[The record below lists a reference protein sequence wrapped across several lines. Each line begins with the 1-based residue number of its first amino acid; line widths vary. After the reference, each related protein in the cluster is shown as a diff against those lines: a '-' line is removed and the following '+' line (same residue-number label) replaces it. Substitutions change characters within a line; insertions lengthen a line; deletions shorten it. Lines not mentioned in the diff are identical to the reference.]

1 MRFTRDLEYALISL
15 IAMGGEESVTSARDI
30 AHAYT
35 VPYER
40 LCKIL
45 QRLSAAGILDSMKGA
60 HGGYRLLMNPER
72 LSLGEIIDAVQGKKK
87 VAPCL
92 EDEACV
98 RAETCN
104 IKGGIRNVQSMWE
117 NMMASVTLAEL
128 SDQRFGQSG

>member
-60 HGGYRLLMNPER
+60 HGGYRLLMNIVSQPRIE
-72 LSLGEIIDAVQGKKK
+72 V
-87 VAPCL
+87 
-92 EDEACV
+92 
-98 RAETCN
+98 
-104 IKGGIRNVQSMWE
+104 
-117 NMMASVTLAEL
+117 
-128 SDQRFGQSG
+128 FGA